1 MPFRLHPACWP
12 ALALLALYAV
22 FYLQFAAQLIAYPF
36 DVDQGEGYDA
46 WSGWLLDRGQLP
58 YTPNTAFP
66 YYSSSY
72 PPVWSYLVSLPMA
85 WLGPGLA
92 PARAVS
98 ALAALLAAVVVGTAA
113 RQRGA
118 SAVAGILA
126 LLLFLGSPYV
136 FHTTPL
142 ARVNGT
148 ALLFSVLA
156 LRAFEV
162 PTRRRVWL
170 GSVALLV
177 ALFTK
182 PTAVDAAVA
191 GLGAVLLRAPARGLV
206 ASAALAAAGLGVFA
220 LLTWGTGGAFWLNVV
235 QAKVA
240 IPSEPERLAAYAL
253 NLIETHG
260 ILLVLAASEAVRAA
274 RRGDWSPWVLFF
286 PATLA
291 LALLSVAKAGSG
303 ESYYLGTAAA
313 ASVLAATALVRWLES
328 RSRWTLPL
336 AGALLAQA
344 LLFSHGPLSQAVSWL
359 PDRGLQADVL
369 GRAPTAEMARAGAEV
384 VALLRAASSPVLAE
398 DPSFAVQAG
407 KPVVGNAAHLH
418 DLYRG
423 GLYDPS
429 ALVSDVEARRFGAVV
444 LDAQQYPGPVLE
456 AIGRSYY
463 LARVVE
469 TTGARYQVFL
479 PGRE

>member
-1 MPFRLHPACWP
+1 M
-12 ALALLALYAV
+12 ALLTLYAA
-22 FYLQFAAQLIAYPF
+22 FYLQFAFQLIAYPF
-36 DVDQGEGYDA
+36 DLDQGEGYDA

-58 YTPNTAFP
+58 YTSNATFP

-85 WLGPGLA
+85 WLGAGLA

-98 ALAALLAAVVVGTAA
+98 TLAALLAAAVVGTAA
-113 RQRGA
+113 RQRSS
-118 SAVAGILA
+118 SAAAGILA
-126 LLLFLGSPYV
+126 ALLFLGSPYV

-162 PTRRRVWL
+162 PTQRRVWL
-170 GSVALLV
+170 GSLALLA

-191 GLGAVLLRAPARGLV
+191 GLGAVALRAPVRGLV
-206 ASAALAAAGLGVFA
+206 ASAVVGAAGLGILV
-220 LLTWGTGGAFWLNVV
+220 LLTRATGGAFWLNVV

-240 IPSEPERLAAYAL
+240 IPSEPSRLAGYAL
-253 NLIETHG
+253 NLVETHG
-260 ILLVLAASEAVRAA
+260 ILLALAASEAARAA
-274 RRGDWSPWVLFF
+274 WQRDWSPWVLFL

-303 ESYYLGTAAA
+303 ESYYLGTVAA
-313 ASVLAATALVRWLES
+313 ASVLAATTLVRWL
-328 RSRWTLPL
+328 RAGGRWTLPL

-344 LLFSHGPLSQAVSWL
+344 ALFSHGPLSQAVSWL

-369 GRAPTAEMARAGAEV
+369 GRAPTADMARAGAEV
-384 VALLRAASSPVLAE
+384 VALLRSVPSPVLAE
-398 DPSFAVQAG
+398 DPSFAVVAG

-429 ALVSDVEARRFGAVV
+429 ALVADVRARRFGAVV
-444 LDAQQYPGPVLE
+444 LDAQQYPAPVLE
-456 AIGRSYY
+456 AVGRSYY

-469 TTGARYQVFL
+469 TTAARYQVFL
-479 PGRE
+479 PGGD